1 MKKKKVIIITSIILV
16 ILIIT
21 GIVIGICLKNKNEE
35 KNEGENVT
43 GSKWGDT
50 YYAYLKEA
58 LEENDKT
65 EAEEK
70 YGIIQGMEDAKLQFC
85 EIEENQDPAMIMTY
99 KKDNNSYVN
108 VYQKTD
114 DEKVTYIAY
123 KQPTDIEY
131 LYNIE
136 KEEYSWYIHANDE
149 NSEAYSLLKNIV
161 NKLKENSSKSEENA
175 NVNIAELEA
184 DYTIK
189 QNEKEETWETESGE
203 KVTLAKFDEIFV
215 KPEVEENNKIDFSS
229 EIEEK
234 DLEEEFKKAVEKH
247 QKEIEKITDEI
258 KENIAKKV
266 EEIKIKKEKIEKAK
280 EEAKKGLKIGKYT
293 LKYGKYVGYV
303 DDYRLDEILV
313 LNSDG
318 TCSLTANWQGKGYS
332 ARSFK
337 YKVGTYNFAQGVD
350 PDYQTGIALLNEDGT
365 TNSKY
370 IPTSN
375 TALSDGDLVLFKYEG
390 EVNDTKP
397 TPAPTPTP
405 TPQNNQSSKGQL
417 TDFEY
422 DTSAN
427 NPVPVGTYYRGK
439 GSGAESILEIKN
451 ATGNSFDFSINAIYM
466 TSAGYPNIG
475 EISGTAK
482 AIKGG
487 NYVAT
492 FHEDGQYGFDYNMF
506 FKIAGGDSNT
516 GIMIEDECYMYSS
529 GKTEMPPYAGHNVT
543 FEGSYSK

>member
-1 MKKKKVIIITSIILV
+1 MKKKKVIIIISIILV

-35 KNEGENVT
+35 NSEEKDET

-50 YYAYLKEA
+50 YYAYIKEA
-58 LEENDKT
+58 LEEDDKA

-99 KKDNNSYVN
+99 KKNNSSYVN

-114 DEKVTYIAY
+114 DGKVTYIAY

-136 KEEYSWYIHANDE
+136 KDDYSWYIHANNE
-149 NSEAYSLLKNIV
+149 NSETYSLLKNIV

-175 NVNIAELEA
+175 NVNIAELKA

-189 QNEKEETWETESGE
+189 QDEKEETWETESGE
-203 KVTLAKFDEIFV
+203 KVTLSKFDEIFV
-215 KPEVEENNKIDFSS
+215 KPEIEENSKIEFNS
-229 EIEEK
+229 EIKEK
-234 DLEEEFKKAVEKH
+234 DLQEEFKKAVEKH
-247 QKEIEKITDEI
+247 QKEMLKITDEV
-258 KENIAKKV
+258 IARVTKKM
-266 EEIKIKKEKIEKAK
+266 EETKIKKEKIEKAK
-280 EEAKKGLKIGKYT
+280 EEAKKGLKVGKYT

-303 DDYRLDEILV
+303 DDYRLDDVLV

-318 TCSLTANWQGKGYS
+318 TCSLTANWYGEGVK
-332 ARSFK
+332 ARNFK
-337 YKVGTYNFAQGVD
+337 YKVGTYNFAQGVE
-350 PDYQTGIALLNEDGT
+350 PDYKTGIALFNEDGT
-365 TNSKY
+365 IASQY

-375 TALSDGDLVLFKYEG
+375 TALSDGDLVLLKFEG
-390 EVNDTKP
+390 EGTIAKP

-405 TPQNNQSSKGQL
+405 KPQNNQSSKGQL
-417 TDFEY
+417 TAFEY

-439 GSGAESILEIKN
+439 GSGAESVLEIKN

-506 FKIAGGDSNT
+506 FKIAGGNSNT
-516 GIMIEDECYMYSS
+516 GIMIEDECYMYSF
-529 GKTEMPPYAGHNVT
+529 GKTEIPPYAGHNVT